1 MIVNDETEGTYKVLV
16 MAYFTVLPQHLHGE
30 TEENQ
35 LKTLVKVIDFRVQD
49 GTQELPNMN
58 ITELHVS

>member
-1 MIVNDETEGTYKVLV
+1 

-35 LKTLVKVIDFRVQD
+35 LKAPAKVAGIRFEDATVD
-49 GTQELPNMN
+49 LPDMST
-58 ITELHVS
+58 TEL